1 MEQILYYYFNLRVMA
16 RYLPSMMEGFLVT
29 LSMAA
34 LVVVF
39 GILLGLAFA
48 LMRAMRVRPLTWL
61 IVFFVDAFRA
71 IPPLVIMVFVFFALP
86 YAGLTLGSFTAATLS
101 LILVLAAFSEEIFW
115 AGITSVERGQWEASR
130 STGMTYLQTLW
141 HVVMPQAIQ
150 LGIPPLTNRTI
161 AITKGTSLASVIAVQ
176 EILNRASSAQSI
188 AANPSPLMLGAIL
201 YLVIFAPLVRFSR
214 WIEKRY
220 GRKG

>member
-1 MEQILYYYFNLRVMA
+1 MNDVLYYYFNLDVMA
-16 RYLPSMMEGFLVT
+16 RYLPALLQGFLVT
-29 LSMAA
+29 LAMAV

-39 GILLGLAFA
+39 GILMGLGLALLRAVRVTA
-48 LMRAMRVRPLTWL
+48 LNLL
-61 IVFFVDAFRA
+61 IILFVDAVRA

-86 YAGLTLGSFTAATLS
+86 YAGLTLGAFVSATLS
-101 LILVLAAFSEEIFW
+101 LVLVLAAFAEEIFW
-115 AGITSVERGQWEASR
+115 AGITSVDRGQWEASR

-141 HVVMPQAIQ
+141 FVVVPQAVQ

-161 AITKGTSLASVIAVQ
+161 AITKSTSLASVIAVQ
-176 EILNRASSAQSI
+176 EILNRASSAQSL

-201 YLVIFAPLVRFSR
+201 YLVIFAPFVRFSR

-220 GRKG
+220 GRRS

>member
-1 MEQILYYYFNLRVMA
+1 MEQILYYYFNLDVMA
-16 RYLPSMMEGFLVT
+16 KYLPSLFQGFLVT
-29 LSMAA
+29 LSMAV
-34 LVVVF
+34 LVVIF
-39 GILLGLAFA
+39 GILLGLGLA
-48 LMRAMRVRPLTWL
+48 LLRALRVKPLNWL
-61 IVFFVDAFRA
+61 IILFVDAFRA

-86 YAGLTLGSFTAATLS
+86 YAGLTLGSFVAATLS
-101 LILVLAAFSEEIFW
+101 LALVLASFAEEIFW
-115 AGITSVERGQWEASR
+115 AGITSVDRGQWEASR

-141 HVVMPQAIQ
+141 FVVVPQAVQ

-201 YLVIFAPLVRFSR
+201 YLVIFAPFVRFSR
-214 WIEKRY
+214 WVEKRY
-220 GRKG
+220 GRRS